1 MKFRRKKI
9 VEGNLKKEEE
19 KSHLFIE
26 IEFI

>member
-9 VEGNLKKEEE
+9 VEGHLKKEEE
-19 KSHLFIE
+19 EFHLFIE